1 MDALGQFH
9 PQIVH
14 TPVAL
19 LIFSA
24 FFAIVGRLF
33 DREWVRKASVL
44 LLVFGF
50 LGSFAAMRS
59 GFAAHEVPEHE
70 QGVSEEAIHEH
81 RDLGQR
87 TFYLAGGAIVALV
100 VASRLAGPAAAAV
113 SGLALVLQI
122 GAAVM
127 VGLAGHEGGELVYEH
142 GANVR
147 VNGQLVRSG
156 PVEGASDSARDSA
169 REMPGGAGAD
179 TVAAAAGGER
189 AEHEAHEHGK

>member
-50 LGSFAAMRS
+50 LGSFAAVRS
-59 GFAAHEVPEHE
+59 GYSAHEVPEE
-70 QGVSEEAIHEH
+70 QQGISESEIDEH

-87 TFYLAGGAIVALV
+87 TFYLAGGAIAALV
-100 VASRLAGPAAAAV
+100 VASRLAGPAAVAV
-113 SGLALVLQI
+113 SGLALVLQV

-127 VGLAGHEGGELVYEH
+127 VGIAGHEGGELVYEH

-147 VNGQLVRSG
+147 VNGQLVR
-156 PVEGASDSARDSA
+156 EGAVAGAAAGA
-169 REMPGGAGAD
+169 REMPGGTGAD
-179 TVAAAAGGER
+179 TVTATGGESV
-189 AEHEAHEHGK
+189 EHEAHEAQERGK